1 MSAPRTTGTVGLAD
15 ARTVVDAALAEAE
28 AIGVPMNV
36 AVVDGGGNLVH
47 FQRQDGAWLGG
58 TAVAI
63 DKAFTA
69 RAFDTE
75 TGQLA
80 HFTRPGGPAYGLHT
94 SNGGRVVIYKGG
106 FPLVRDGVVVG
117 GVGVCG
123 GHADQDEVVG
133 RAAVAA
139 LADRTGP
146 AR

>member
-1 MSAPRTTGTVGLAD
+1 VSEHRTISTVSSAD
-15 ARTVVDAALAEAE
+15 ARTVVEAALAEAE
-28 AIGVPMNV
+28 EIGVPMNV
-36 AVVDGGGNLVH
+36 AVVDAGGNLLH

-58 TAVAI
+58 TAIAV

-69 RAFDTE
+69 RAFDME

-80 HFTRPGGPAYGLHT
+80 QFTQPGQPAYGLGT

-106 FPLVRDGVVVG
+106 FPLVRDGAVVG
-117 GVGVCG
+117 AVGVCG

-139 LADRTGP
+139 FVDR
-146 AR
+146 